1 MCCLSGSRW
10 RGRIAP
16 VTSQAAIPGI
26 HPRPHPGPREGA
38 NGDCGAKLKGCR
50 RLGTALAGASPPADA
65 WRRPWAASAT
75 ELWRML
81 YKTAARSAE
90 VLALDVEDLPNRCAR
105 VRCKGGA
112 IDIIV

>member
-1 MCCLSGSRW
+1 
-10 RGRIAP
+10 
-16 VTSQAAIPGI
+16 
-26 HPRPHPGPREGA
+26 
-38 NGDCGAKLKGCR
+38 
-50 RLGTALAGASPPADA
+50 
-65 WRRPWAASAT
+65 
-75 ELWRML
+75 ML